1 LAATAQSQ
9 LSGLVPEKSAYRQ
22 LAFGPISSF
31 RANAFIK
38 SHRITARPEGISC
51 KLSLFDMG
59 RLLSALYLLTS
70 LVLLWTGFT
79 FFAEDYGV
87 LNRINRNDVPSL
99 VILDFT
105 APALFLLG
113 SALSLWTKDQSNKAR
128 WITGAVV
135 LITLVPLI
143 TREQGWKLFAE
154 TAGPLI
160 SAVFVLDSM
169 VRKASAVVLIAAV
182 TCGITQGQELI
193 FAFERYWSFGGPIST
208 FLTKITPL
216 LLVTASGVGAIASLI
231 TTRKRAL
238 RQAKS

>member
-1 LAATAQSQ
+1 
-9 LSGLVPEKSAYRQ
+9 
-22 LAFGPISSF
+22 
-31 RANAFIK
+31 
-38 SHRITARPEGISC
+38 
-51 KLSLFDMG
+51 MG

-87 LNRINRNDVPSL
+87 LNRINRNGVRESASL

-105 APALFLLG
+105 AAALFLLG

-128 WITGAVV
+128 WITAAVV
-135 LITLVPLI
+135 LIMLVPLI
-143 TREQGWKLFAE
+143 TQEHGWKLFAE

-160 SAVFVLDSM
+160 SAVFVLDSL

-193 FAFERYWSFGGPIST
+193 FALERYWLFGGPVSM

-216 LLVTASGVGAIASLI
+216 LLVTASGVGAIASLV

>member
-1 LAATAQSQ
+1 
-9 LSGLVPEKSAYRQ
+9 
-22 LAFGPISSF
+22 
-31 RANAFIK
+31 
-38 SHRITARPEGISC
+38 
-51 KLSLFDMG
+51 MG

-87 LNRINRNDVPSL
+87 LNRITGMTASL

-128 WITGAVV
+128 WITAAVV
-135 LITLVPLI
+135 LIMLVPLI
-143 TREQGWKLFAE
+143 TREYGWKLFAE

-160 SAVFVLDSM
+160 SAVFVLDSL

-193 FAFERYWSFGGPIST
+193 FA
-208 FLTKITPL
+208 
-216 LLVTASGVGAIASLI
+216 
-231 TTRKRAL
+231 
-238 RQAKS
+238 KSSSPT